1 MLKPLRD
8 LLDCVSQF
16 SFSNQVYFV
25 GGTALEYHLSH
36 RTSFDLDIAT
46 TDDRLDRSNIESL
59 ICHLR
64 ASGREVVDV
73 LSLSEIANFEN
84 DGLDL
89 RDYQQDY
96 EVDDVRLTLFAF
108 GENKAQ
114 KNILLNDT
122 AFPYGS
128 LNIASID
135 AIFKMKSLVL
145 IDRNKSRDVFDLYYM
160 INHCKYEVTEIFKHL
175 SAFRPN
181 SSHEIAKDR
190 LIDHQFQLTDEGYDE
205 EDAGV
210 TKHEVA
216 LFFRQLLSDQSDT
229 ES

>member
-1 MLKPLRD
+1 MLKPLRE

-46 TDDRLDRSNIESL
+46 TDDCLDRANIESL
-59 ICHLR
+59 IRHLR
-64 ASGREVVDV
+64 ASGHEVVDV
-73 LSLSEIANFEN
+73 LPLFEIANFEN

-89 RDYQQDY
+89 RDYHQDH
-96 EVDDVRLTLFAF
+96 EVDGVRLTLFTF
-108 GENKAQ
+108 GETEAQ

-122 AFPYGS
+122 ASPYGS
-128 LNIASID
+128 LNIASVD

-160 INHCKYEVTEIFKHL
+160 INHCKYDATEIFKHL
-175 SAFRPN
+175 SDLRPN
-181 SSHEIAKDR
+181 ASDQIAKNR
-190 LIDHQFQLTDEGYDE
+190 LINHKFQLTDEGYDE
-205 EDAGV
+205 KDTGV

-216 LFFRQLLSDQSDT
+216 LFFRQLLVKK
-229 ES
+229 